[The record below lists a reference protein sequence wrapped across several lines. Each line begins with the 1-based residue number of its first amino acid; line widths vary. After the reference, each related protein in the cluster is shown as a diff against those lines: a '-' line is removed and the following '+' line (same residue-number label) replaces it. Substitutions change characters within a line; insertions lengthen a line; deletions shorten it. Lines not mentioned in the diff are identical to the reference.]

1 MLKEINITLII
12 IHSILCG
19 HTIESTILNMLWQV
33 ELITMVY
40 YLYGYNN
47 KIKIINYSIFYIFNC
62 TTIIIVINGR
72 RDRVLGNKNNTVIHD
87 KAELERYERVRR
99 REKIIRP
106 GGRAKEFRE
115 YDL

>member
-47 KIKIINYSIFYIFNC
+47 KIKIINYC
-62 TTIIIVINGR
+62 TDGGSLWCEEGDSEEKRPRAGLLLLHLGR
-72 RDRVLGNKNNTVIHD
+72 TAQVSSQSL
-87 KAELERYERVRR
+87 
-99 REKIIRP
+99 
-106 GGRAKEFRE
+106 
-115 YDL
+115 